1 MMGPFNDNYLNRT
14 FSSSPVC
21 VLLAGVP
28 GRQSGNW
35 KNNSSPD
42 SVNNTCGRN
51 EVINTFSNKYFEQI

>member
-51 EVINTFSNKYFEQI
+51 EQL